1 MTMMSSQNQRTK
13 RKTAK
18 TSATKLRKVKPSERK
33 NIAVSPSFL
42 LDGSVAGVARRLSI
56 PCRLRYAPDLCGSD
70 SGASPPAEQRMH
82 AFARRVIGLGTR
94 RKLSRTAHGESPAR
108 GFDVR
113 SSRLQFLHALDLP
126 VHPFQRGAEYL
137 LALQGMLGCA
147 WKALSSRGPLATRF
161 TPLRDRKSVV

>member
-1 MTMMSSQNQRTK
+1 M
-13 RKTAK
+13 
-18 TSATKLRKVKPSERK
+18 
-33 NIAVSPSFL
+33 
-42 LDGSVAGVARRLSI
+42 AGVAGRLVISRRLRHASD
-56 PCRLRYAPDLCGSD
+56 RCGSD
-70 SGASPPAEQRMH
+70 PGASPATWQRMH
-82 AFARRVIGLGTR
+82 AFTRSVSGLGTR

-113 SSRLQFLHALDLP
+113 SPGLQFLHAMDLP